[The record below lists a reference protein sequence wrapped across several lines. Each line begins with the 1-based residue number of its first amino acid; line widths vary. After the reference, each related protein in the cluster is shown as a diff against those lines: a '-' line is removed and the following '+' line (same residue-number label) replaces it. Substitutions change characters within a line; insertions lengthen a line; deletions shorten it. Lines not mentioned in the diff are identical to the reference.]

1 MNNFWLYLLIMFGV
15 TYAIRVLPFVAFRK
29 KIKNRFFRS
38 FLMYVPY
45 TVLGA
50 MTFPAV
56 FYATGSL
63 VTSMAGVAIALVLA
77 YREKSLFEV
86 AIFASLMA
94 FVVSMVV
101 SV

>member
-15 TYAIRVLPFVAFRK
+15 TYAIRVLPFIAFRK

-77 YREKSLFEV
+77 YRGKSLFEV